1 MQVTFTYH
9 QGLRDDELLIYYG
22 FLPNP
27 PPPSQGPLVRGNNM
41 RRVGQN
47 RMYIYTVHDRV
58 IGDFPAKIT
67 VYTPYIY
74 TYMYG
79 AGQPYSQLQAQLW
92 NMPTVGL
99 AKTSVCI
106 HRIHVCMC
114 GLGQP

>member
-1 MQVTFTYH
+1 VQVTFTYH

-74 TYMYG
+74 TYMYIYMWFW
-79 AGQPYSQLQAQLW
+79 PTL
-92 NMPTVGL
+92 NMHLVAL
-99 AKTSVCI
+99 SSREMK
-106 HRIHVCMC
+106 
-114 GLGQP
+114 